1 MPLPPLTRR
10 WSKRRFTAD
19 DGVAFDAFYRAHAT
33 RILRFF
39 AHQTLDAEAALDLT
53 AETFALAFEHRD
65 RLRAESEREALSWV
79 YGIAEHQLSRFK
91 RRAATERRALDRLGI
106 QAPRPDDED
115 YRRIEELAGSHDL
128 RSAVATGVD
137 SLPAEQRA
145 AVQLRLVEELPYQEV
160 AARLDISEQAARARV
175 SRALR
180 ALAARPD
187 TQAATTAGGD
197 AS

>member
-1 MPLPPLTRR
+1 MPLQPFSRR
-10 WSKRRFTAD
+10 WSKRRLTAQ
-19 DGVAFDAFYRAHAT
+19 DGVAFDEFYRAHAT

-39 AHQTLDAEAALDLT
+39 ARQTMDSEAAVDLT

-65 RLRAESEREALSWV
+65 RLRAESERQAVGWL

-115 YRRIEELAGSHDL
+115 YRRIEELAGLDEL
-128 RSAVATGVD
+128 RSAVASGVD
-137 SLPAEQRA
+137 SLPAEQRV

-180 ALAARPD
+180 SIAARLD
-187 TQAATTAGGD
+187 TQTATTGRGD
-197 AS
+197 AL

>member
-1 MPLPPLTRR
+1 MSLPPLTPR

-39 AHQTLDAEAALDLT
+39 ARETMDPEAAVDLT

-65 RLRAESEREALSWV
+65 RLRAESERQALSWV
-79 YGIAEHQLSRFK
+79 YGIAEHQLSRFR
-91 RRAATERRALDRLGI
+91 RRAATERRALDRLGVE
-106 QAPRPDDED
+106 APRPDEED
-115 YRRIEELAGSHDL
+115 YRRIEEAAGLDEL
-128 RSAVATGVD
+128 RSAVASGVD
-137 SLPAEQRA
+137 SLSADQRV

-180 ALAARPD
+180 ALAAQLD
-187 TQAATTAGGD
+187 TQTATTGRGD
-197 AS
+197 AL

>member
-1 MPLPPLTRR
+1 MPLPSFSRR
-10 WSKRRFTAD
+10 WSKRHFTAD
-19 DGVAFDAFYRAHAT
+19 DGIAFDAFYRAHAS

-39 AHQTLDAEAALDLT
+39 ARQTMDPEAAVDLT

-65 RLRAESEREALSWV
+65 RLRAESERQALSWV
-79 YGIAEHQLSRFK
+79 YGIAEHQLNRFK

-106 QAPRPDDED
+106 EAPRPDDED
-115 YRRIEELAGSHDL
+115 YRRIDELAGLDEL
-128 RSAVATGVD
+128 RSAVAAGVD
-137 SLPAEQRA
+137 GLPAEQRV

-180 ALAARPD
+180 SLAARLDAQP
-187 TQAATTAGGD
+187 TTTGRGD
-197 AS
+197 AL

>member
-1 MPLPPLTRR
+1 MPLPPFTRR
-10 WSKRRFTAD
+10 WSRRRFTAA

-39 AHQTLDAEAALDLT
+39 ACQTLDPDAALDLT

-65 RLRAESEREALSWV
+65 RLRAESERQALSWV
-79 YGIAEHQLSRFK
+79 YGIAEHQLNRFK

-115 YRRIEELAGSHDL
+115 YRRIEELAGLDEL
-128 RSAVATGVD
+128 RSAVASGVD
-137 SLPAEQRA
+137 SLPAEQRV
-145 AVQLRLVEELPYQEV
+145 AVQLRLVDELPYREV
-160 AARLDISEQAARARV
+160 AAQLDISEQAARARV

-180 ALAARPD
+180 TLAARS
-187 TQAATTAGGD
+187 ATSGGG
-197 AS
+197 AR